1 VHLHRLSM
9 SATAS
14 TCLGSP
20 EWLAH
25 ISATCAV
32 EKPKCSTPPPAT
44 NGSACSGFS
53 ELRVNV
59 RTCGSPAW
67 CSTFP
72 RRSTTATEPR

>member
-1 VHLHRLSM
+1 M
-9 SATAS
+9 SATPS

-25 ISATCAV
+25 ISDTCAV
-32 EKPKCSTPPPAT
+32 EKPKRSTPPSAV

-59 RTCGSPAW
+59 SV
-67 CSTFP
+67 
-72 RRSTTATEPR
+72 